1 MTKWWSLIVFFSVAC
16 GGGTK
21 PATTGT
27 TPVHPPAAKG
37 DPSCPMLVAGA
48 SVAEEDTDKGGAL
61 VFVTTG
67 GDVWD
72 LRHRAGALAAMY
84 GSQNGPADAMGMMI
98 SAGAQASVEEVPN
111 GAKVVF
117 VAPSPDKVGPMQNE
131 LRMHAGHLQPG
142 SCKMAM

>member
-1 MTKWWSLIVFFSVAC
+1 MTKWWSLIVFTVAC
-16 GGGTK
+16 GGATKAATTETK
-21 PATTGT
+21 PAHAPT
-27 TPVHPPAAKG
+27 AKG
-37 DPSCPMLVAGA
+37 DPTCPMVVAGV

-67 GDVWD
+67 GDLWD
-72 LRHRAGALAAMY
+72 LRHRAGALVAMY
-84 GSQNGPADAMGMMI
+84 GAQSGPADAMGMMI

-111 GAKVVF
+111 GARVVF
-117 VAPSPDKVGPMQNE
+117 VAPSPDKVGPLQNE